1 MATLIRPS
9 KNDRYY
15 INPAHLTFVENSGY
29 GVQLIQVSASS
40 SCYISVYDP
49 DNGIR
54 VNEDSGIKKWKV
66 TAYNNKFPD
75 GDTDPWN
82 IYVRLERN
90 GTSALVVYDKKERK
104 VSGAVVTE
112 EGEGA
117 PDESYYYIKI
127 GTVGDTDGV
136 SKIREIVYDTGYLDT
151 YEANNAMGEILASM
165 FIPHYD
171 DPANPNKLT
180 WIEAKSHMGV
190 QGGVTM
196 YVDNGKLDL
205 PNIYD
210 GLRIDGES
218 LYWEEVKDEEGNVI
232 DKVLKAKADDFK
244 GTLGSLTNVGEWA
257 DAAATDDRIMV
268 QKKGSS
274 QWDALSLEELGS
286 ASFENVKESG
296 EGNAYTAIELS
307 EDKKTLTLKKGETFT
322 KKSDFDTLSTKVTDF
337 LEGSDTDGII
347 NKWRELES
355 FLSNMEQSDD
365 LAEILSGKADKG
377 TTLEDYGITDA
388 YTKREVD
395 SALKDYVT
403 IDGKETITG
412 EKNFTGG
419 LNVNGSQIVYDKDN
433 KYWKLDGDLLVTGAV
448 TMFANEGKYTPST
461 IMDAITTD
469 NVNLKVVNGVLTFV
483 GETGGGV
490 ADSVDWGNIDGKPSW
505 IGSSKPT
512 YTFNEITFKP
522 TTIAGYGII
531 DAKVADGVITLGSS
545 TITPLTQEKGDAR
558 YLRLTGGTLSNGSE
572 KSPLILDCS
581 TRTPIITFRNNGSNA
596 GFVGG
601 QASGNGMLIQAGSSA
616 DGVYSVFKVNV
627 DGSMEVSTNDV
638 YYDVLT
644 TKNYG
649 SYLGYIGS
657 TKVQKSAATQD
668 LTGIG
673 SINSAVTISSGDD
686 SAWVKGTGHKM
697 YFGGTGYANQSYYF
711 RPLYGAS
718 GATTTN
724 FYIQNASASSSPT
737 FTTTHSFLS
746 NGNASHA
753 GTLTISGIEL
763 SKSKDDVLFI
773 DANLVVRGAI
783 TMYGTDSVTASTI
796 MDAISVDGTTI
807 MNDGKKLYLNPNL
820 ELGGLDEDE
829 LNSYLTSNKYLTQTT
844 ADSNYLKLTGGTIEG
859 TLQIKRSASVIKYL
873 DAEGESYGWLGF
885 NAVDTPVMYTS
896 TASRS
901 IKLLHAE
908 NYNTYAPKLDGT
920 GAKGVWGIDISGE
933 ASKVKCTAGTADTYR
948 PVVVTVPDAATQ
960 NLYYGEKVLANYATG
975 DLKVSSTTVDGIRIY
990 KSSTGVLRIDGDVVL
1005 SGALT
1010 MYGTDSV
1017 NTSTIM
1023 DGVVVDGTTIMNDGK
1038 KLYLNPNLELGGLD
1052 EDELNSYLTS
1062 NKYLTQ
1068 TTGDARY
1075 VTAIGTSGNYLTYTK
1090 NGATQNVTVPY
1101 ATNADK
1107 LDGIHST
1114 GFYKSNAGSLESDEL
1129 ETFVNR
1135 DSGGYSVT
1143 YRSASTGDVS
1153 YSGMFSVLKS
1163 GAGSVQAIELIAN
1176 NYTLKQGV
1184 LQVRLNVDG
1193 TRYSA
1198 TKTIAF
1204 SDGNV
1209 ATADTASKLSIVSK
1223 TAWGQTYW
1231 TSGGVPTNIS
1241 GNMTGVGNITMSGS
1255 INSAITINSG
1265 DDSAWI
1271 KGSGHNMYFG
1281 GTGYG
1286 NQSYYFRPLYGASG
1300 ATKSNLYIQNAS
1312 ASSSPTFTTTHS
1324 FLSNGNAS
1332 HAGTLTINGIKL
1344 SKSKDDVLF
1353 IDANLVVR
1361 GAVTMYGTN
1370 SVTASTIMD
1379 GILVDDSTIIKD
1391 PTTKK
1396 LMINPDL
1403 ELVGGLDE
1411 TALANY
1417 LTTNKYLTQT
1427 TGDTRYVTALGI
1439 DSNNLTWTKNGVVNN
1454 ITVPYAT
1461 TAKELTS
1468 YSAITFSKS
1477 DNTGKPC
1484 YLLIADVTSWYNVS
1498 SGATA
1503 YGVAGFVYGYRNGAW
1518 PAYSMNI
1525 AARCS
1530 YGKGYYSLNSSLKS
1544 IIEPMVV
1551 SYNSKYYLALYLQ
1564 GSNRTFNFIG
1574 GKDNLLSS
1582 FTELQ
1587 CSDWNGTYSGLSVV
1601 YKGSATGTSSKAD
1614 SLSTSRTISISGHAT
1629 GSGSFD
1635 GSSDLGINIAIP
1647 TRNVYINGTGYTVH
1661 STITTDTTGVYAP
1674 TSGGTSGYVLKAN
1687 GATSIPTWVAQSSLS
1702 VGTASKLS
1710 TERTIWGQS
1719 FDGTASVSG
1728 NMTGVGS
1735 ISMSGALSGATT
1747 GTFSSTLSGNEVV
1760 ISNSGGT
1767 TSGHLRF
1774 SSASANY
1781 IAIPTGGTLAVNLDG
1796 SMNAAGSDLI
1806 VRDGAVH
1813 PGTSGSTSL
1822 GRDGNLWN
1830 GLYLYGG
1837 STSSAFNKFGINF
1850 GADVARISANSSGGL
1865 GVYAIG
1871 DLSKIYLR
1879 AGCTTSGA
1887 SSTGLVVDADG
1898 NVEITGNLLVQGG
1911 ITMYGT
1917 GENTSGITSDL
1928 IPETTAT
1935 YNLGNEDSRWLGVYS
1950 NTGNFSGAITM
1961 SGTTGSDCSISFTRT
1976 HSYIMFNTSINFAS
1990 GTATGTDTIMR
2001 ISSNGYVGINTY
2013 QPTVALD
2020 VVGSIKASGTV
2031 TQGSDIRYKDIHKDI
2046 LLSLATMAEAP
2057 SIEFHF
2063 KDDEQKSTHI
2073 GTSAQYWQSVSG
2085 VVTEDSEGRLGMDYS
2100 SLGVVMGISLA
2111 KELSRFENDTDRRIR
2126 LLEEENKRLK
2136 KEIEQLKTA

>member
-1 MATLIRPS
+1 MINIKDIQGNIILSVPITESAQKVEELMSNDYIQLSWNSDSSNSLPLGSYIEHEGERYSLIEPYTPSQKNEVEFVYTPQFKSRVMAWGKKPFFFYSGESREPDWTLTS
-9 KNDRYY
+9 
-15 INPAHLTFVENSGY
+15 NPADFMRCVCDAILEETGESWSYSIDASLPASASLSFTSVDILSGLNQIADAFETEWFAEKSTNTIYLGLLSHGEEVTLEVGKNINVPSVQGSKEGYYTRFYAFGSTRNITQDYEGSNTNNLVNKRLTLDPTKYPNGYKDVREGLSEGEIFSKVLIFDDVYPCANLSISGVRNRLMYRLDTNGDKIQVGTDEEGNPIYDQYAIWYFRIEGFDFDLSNIIKGYNLSVSFQSGALQGREFELKYYEKDTTITTSDGLKFEAKAGDYEILFVEEGS
-29 GVQLIQVSASS
+29 
-40 SCYISVYDP
+40 YIIPSMTGLVP
-49 DNGIR
+49 
-54 VNEDSGIKKWKV
+54 S
-66 TAYNNKFPD
+66 D
-75 GDTDPWN
+75 GDGVILFN
-82 IYVRLERN
+82 IKMPSEYTQSAYIQLEEELDKAIARMTSDLNNYTFKSNPVAFSENNPNLSIGRAINFVN
-90 GTSALVVYDKKERK
+90 GGYSYTTRVIKLTTHLDFPIEQEITIGNQKVKGNTQQLKEEVASANKDLNLLAVFNDMTQSIQQSYNRTQQMMLEGFAAIKNIWQLRETE
-104 VSGAVVTE
+104 SGEKYAWSAFNVVTQ
-112 EGEGA
+112 
-117 PDESYYYIKI
+117 
-127 GTVGDTDGV
+127 
-136 SKIREIVYDTGYLDT
+136 
-151 YEANNAMGEILASM
+151 
-165 FIPHYD
+165 
-171 DPANPNKLT
+171 
-180 WIEAKSHMGV
+180 
-190 QGGVTM
+190 QGITM
-196 YVDNGKLDL
+196 YADNVTLDL
-205 PNIYD
+205 PSIYA
-210 GLRIDGES
+210 GLPVDNSSI
-218 LYWEEVKDEEGNVI
+218 YWEDVTDEEGNVI
-232 DKVLKAKADDFK
+232 DRVLKAKIGSGEGGSA
-244 GTLGSLTNVGEWA
+244 TLLGDLENVGAWA
-257 DAAATDDRIMV
+257 NVLAEEDRIMV
-268 QKKGSS
+268 QKKGASS
-274 QWDALSLEELGS
+274 WTSLSLEELGT

-296 EGNAYTAIELS
+296 EGNAYTSIELS
-307 EDKKTLTLKKGETFT
+307 EDKKTLTLNKGESFAKQT
-322 KKSDFDTLSTKVTDF
+322 DYEALNTKVTDF

-388 YTKREVD
+388 YTKSEVD

-419 LNVNGSQIVYDKDN
+419 LNVNGSPIVYDKDK
-433 KYWKLDGDLLVTGAV
+433 KYWKLTGDLLVTGGV
-448 TMFANEGKYTPST
+448 TMFANEGTYSPST

-490 ADSVDWGNIDGKPSW
+490 ADSVDWENIDGKPSW
-505 IGSSKPT
+505 IDSVKPSYTFSEIGSKPT
-512 YTFNEITFKP
+512 TLS
-522 TTIAGYGII
+522 GYGIT
-531 DAKVADGVITLGSS
+531 DAKISNGVITLGGNA
-545 TITPLTQEKGDAR
+545 ITPLTQENGDAR
-558 YLRLTGGTLSNGSE
+558 Y
-572 KSPLILDCS
+572 I
-581 TRTPIITFRNNGSNA
+581 
-596 GFVGG
+596 
-601 QASGNGMLIQAGSSA
+601 
-616 DGVYSVFKVNV
+616 
-627 DGSMEVSTNDV
+627 
-638 YYDVLT
+638 
-644 TKNYG
+644 
-649 SYLGYIGS
+649 
-657 TKVQKSAATQD
+657 
-668 LTGIG
+668 
-673 SINSAVTISSGDD
+673 
-686 SAWVKGTGHKM
+686 
-697 YFGGTGYANQSYYF
+697 
-711 RPLYGAS
+711 
-718 GATTTN
+718 
-724 FYIQNASASSSPT
+724 
-737 FTTTHSFLS
+737 
-746 NGNASHA
+746 
-753 GTLTISGIEL
+753 
-763 SKSKDDVLFI
+763 
-773 DANLVVRGAI
+773 
-783 TMYGTDSVTASTI
+783 
-796 MDAISVDGTTI
+796 
-807 MNDGKKLYLNPNL
+807 
-820 ELGGLDEDE
+820 
-829 LNSYLTSNKYLTQTT
+829 
-844 ADSNYLKLTGGTIEG
+844 
-859 TLQIKRSASVIKYL
+859 
-873 DAEGESYGWLGF
+873 
-885 NAVDTPVMYTS
+885 
-896 TASRS
+896 
-901 IKLLHAE
+901 
-908 NYNTYAPKLDGT
+908 
-920 GAKGVWGIDISGE
+920 
-933 ASKVKCTAGTADTYR
+933 
-948 PVVVTVPDAATQ
+948 
-960 NLYYGEKVLANYATG
+960 
-975 DLKVSSTTVDGIRIY
+975 
-990 KSSTGVLRIDGDVVL
+990 
-1005 SGALT
+1005 
-1010 MYGTDSV
+1010 
-1017 NTSTIM
+1017 
-1023 DGVVVDGTTIMNDGK
+1023 
-1038 KLYLNPNLELGGLD
+1038 
-1052 EDELNSYLTS
+1052 
-1062 NKYLTQ
+1062 
-1068 TTGDARY
+1068 
-1075 VTAIGTSGNYLTYTK
+1075 TAIGISGNYLTYTK

-1143 YRSASTGDVS
+1143 YRSASTGDVP

-1176 NYTLKQGV
+1176 NYTLKQGA

-1454 ITVPYAT
+1454 IAVPYAT

-1477 DNTGKPC
+1477 DNSGKPC

-1587 CSDWNGTYSGLSVV
+1587 CSDGNGTYSGLSVV

-1710 TERTIWGQS
+1710 TVSKTAWGRTYW
-1719 FDGTASVSG
+1719 TSG
-1728 NMTGVGS
+1728 GVPTS
-1735 ISMSGALSGATT
+1735 ISGDMSDVGNVTSTTSNTYSLGSSSNLWKDVWASNVHAGAFSFVNGYKKSISSAGWYRFATST
-1747 GTFSSTLSGNEVV
+1747 VANDGGGTYMFFIRRSYTNSNNEAYIISCIVDHGKVHWSLLNGHANTRLITQVRCTYTNNSTIYFDLYYNGTVSNTVYVNAVGDCTLQVPTATSSTLTN
-1760 ISNSGGT
+1760 
-1767 TSGHLRF
+1767 TSTF
-1774 SSASANY
+1774 
-1781 IAIPTGGTLAVNLDG
+1781 
-1796 SMNAAGSDLI
+1796 
-1806 VRDGAVH
+1806 
-1813 PGTSGSTSL
+1813 
-1822 GRDGNLWN
+1822 
-1830 GLYLYGG
+1830 
-1837 STSSAFNKFGINF
+1837 
-1850 GADVARISANSSGGL
+1850 GL
-1865 GVYAIG
+1865 GDGMI
-1871 DLSKIYLR
+1871 
-1879 AGCTTSGA
+1879 
-1887 SSTGLVVDADG
+1887 VD
-1898 NVEITGNLLVQGG
+1898 GNLLVKGG
-1911 ITMYGT
+1911 ITMYAT
-1917 GENTSGITSDL
+1917 SSESPITDFYTSRLVLTETENSSAFNDKG
-1928 IPETTAT
+1928 
-1935 YNLGNEDSRWLGVYS
+1935 
-1950 NTGNFSGAITM
+1950 
-1961 SGTTGSDCSISFTRT
+1961 
-1976 HSYIMFNTSINFAS
+1976 IMFGAEGNA
-1990 GTATGTDTIMR
+1990 R
-2001 ISSNGYVGINTY
+2001 VGINSNNDVGIYVGRHIYLRPNSLSAASSVGMCLESTGNAYLSGGLTIGATSSNSNVVNNTY
-2013 QPTVALD
+2013 KLYVT
-2020 VVGSIKASGTV
+2020 GKAYVTGTL

-2126 LLEEENKRLK
+2126 LLEEENKKLK
-2136 KEIEQLKTA
+2136 EEIEQLKTA